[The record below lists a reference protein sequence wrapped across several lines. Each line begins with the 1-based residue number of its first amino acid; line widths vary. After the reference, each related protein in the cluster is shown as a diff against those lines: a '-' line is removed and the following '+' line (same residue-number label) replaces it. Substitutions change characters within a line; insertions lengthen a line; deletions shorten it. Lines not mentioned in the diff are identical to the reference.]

1 MNLSWS
7 VSGLKENAISC
18 SINGKCLRKIGAKG
32 QFKDPCGVTY
42 LNDDEILIAD
52 TNNGR
57 IPQIN
62 IQTGTVMK
70 TLGKMGVGIGEFYHP
85 TDVCLDEERRMVVT
99 EMSRNRIQV
108 MSPGGE
114 TISIFRNFGSDKS
127 KHPKGR
133 LPYKKKFFVSDREN
147 HCIKAFDKPGT
158 FLHKFGKRGNQDGQF
173 NNPNGLLIDS
183 SNNLLVYDRLNNRV
197 QQFSLDG
204 RFTVK
209 SITQLPYPRR
219 ITATSDGRILVTTTD
234 KIFILK

>member
-57 IPQIN
+57 IQQIN

-108 MSPGGE
+108 TSPGGE

-127 KHPKGR
+127 KHPKSR

-147 HCIKAFDKPGT
+147 HCIKAFDKSGT

-197 QQFSLDG
+197 QQFLWTVASLSK
-204 RFTVK
+204 V
-209 SITQLPYPRR
+209 SLSYL
-219 ITATSDGRILVTTTD
+219 ILVE
-234 KIFILK
+234 

>member
-1 MNLSWS
+1 
-7 VSGLKENAISC
+7 
-18 SINGKCLRKIGAKG
+18 
-32 QFKDPCGVTY
+32 
-42 LNDDEILIAD
+42 
-52 TNNGR
+52 
-57 IPQIN
+57 
-62 IQTGTVMK
+62 MK
-70 TLGKMGVGIGEFYHP
+70 TLGKIGVGIGEFYHP
-85 TDVCLDEERRMVVT
+85 TDVSLDEERRMVVT

-114 TISIFRNFGSDKS
+114 TISIFRNFGPDKS
-127 KHPKGR
+127 KHPKSR

-147 HCIKAFDKPGT
+147 HCIKAFDKSGT

-197 QQFSLDG
+197 HQFSLDG

-209 SITQLPYPRR
+209 SITQFPYPRR